1 MILCKYVPLITPFLQ
16 EYKNFEKAP
25 RAWQK
30 MHMGWVFVSLHNKA
44 YIKICFIQSL
54 SLSLSIAYRCFINV
68 SAGYQSFAVIFLS
81 WHSGSDISLH
91 PPEIAGLPEMKQGAA
106 VATQVI

>member
-1 MILCKYVPLITPFLQ
+1 MQ

-54 SLSLSIAYRCFINV
+54 SISLSLSIAYHCFINV
-68 SAGYQSFAVIFLS
+68 SAEYQSFAVIFLS
-81 WHSGSDISLH
+81 WQSGSDISLH
-91 PPEIAGLPEMKQGAA
+91 QPEIAGLPEMKQEAA

>member
-1 MILCKYVPLITPFLQ
+1 MILCKYVALNTPFLQ